1 MQKTI
6 TPRWQIANP
15 IFPAL
20 TLGLLLFFTYGIF
33 IRAPYTGF
41 YFNPT
46 NGRVL
51 QIFLPSTSSLRVG
64 DILTKV
70 GNVSWQDYYLN
81 GNQGLFNDVQDGE
94 TIDLDV
100 NRDGHQIMV
109 QWKIP
114 GFNQPEFFSR
124 FFNIWWLAYIFW
136 FFGFSAQIFVRP
148 ANTRWKLF
156 VASNYLTGLW
166 IILGSLSARHLWESS
181 ILLRATTW
189 MLLPIYLHFHL
200 LFPKPLARVPKS
212 LILAL
217 YGASLPFILGELTQR
232 LPKMLYAL
240 GLMLTLVGIAVLQIV
255 HFIKRPEQRR
265 EVGLVALAILLS
277 ILPSLALSISGVEG
291 VIPQLAPIGLLT
303 LPFMPLT
310 YLFIFYR
317 NQLGDLEMRAN
328 RLLSLY
334 AFMILLGTGLII
346 LVSLALS
353 LQIPEKLS
361 VLFAMAT
368 AIVTAVISIQS
379 FPRFQAFVEQRFL
392 GIRLPYQ
399 NLQETYSSRITTST
413 SMSNLLSLLE
423 NEVFPSL
430 LVRQFAFLQVL
441 NGSLKVLLTRNV
453 PTNKLPLE
461 SSITNLANQSGTFI
475 PNSSLNDEWL
485 RLILPLKIGDNFIGF
500 WLLGRRDPDDV
511 YPLAEIPILQS
522 LANQTAITLSNILQ
536 TEQLRQMYQ
545 LDIERNELERKR
557 LALDLHDSVLNE
569 LAVLRANLD
578 EVNLSAQFKAS
589 YAEVTQR
596 LREIVS
602 DLLPPMLMYGL
613 VPAMVELADNLMERS
628 DDAVN
633 IAVDVQSSEG
643 RPAQYIE
650 QHIFRIVQEAWENV
664 LKHANAK
671 SINVHGLITGSAVD
685 LTIEDNGKG
694 FDMDE
699 RFDLASLLSNNH
711 FGLAGMVERAHL
723 IEAEIT
729 IQSKI
734 ETGTTI
740 QIRWIKSV

>member
-1 MQKTI
+1 
-6 TPRWQIANP
+6 
-15 IFPAL
+15 
-20 TLGLLLFFTYGIF
+20 
-33 IRAPYTGF
+33 
-41 YFNPT
+41 
-46 NGRVL
+46 
-51 QIFLPSTSSLRVG
+51 
-64 DILTKV
+64 
-70 GNVSWQDYYLN
+70 
-81 GNQGLFNDVQDGE
+81 
-94 TIDLDV
+94 
-100 NRDGHQIMV
+100 
-109 QWKIP
+109 
-114 GFNQPEFFSR
+114 
-124 FFNIWWLAYIFW
+124 
-136 FFGFSAQIFVRP
+136 
-148 ANTRWKLF
+148 
-156 VASNYLTGLW
+156 
-166 IILGSLSARHLWESS
+166 
-181 ILLRATTW
+181 
-189 MLLPIYLHFHL
+189 
-200 LFPKPLARVPKS
+200 
-212 LILAL
+212 
-217 YGASLPFILGELTQR
+217 
-232 LPKMLYAL
+232 
-240 GLMLTLVGIAVLQIV
+240 
-255 HFIKRPEQRR
+255 
-265 EVGLVALAILLS
+265 
-277 ILPSLALSISGVEG
+277 
-291 VIPQLAPIGLLT
+291 
-303 LPFMPLT
+303 
-310 YLFIFYR
+310 
-317 NQLGDLEMRAN
+317 
-328 RLLSLY
+328 
-334 AFMILLGTGLII
+334 
-346 LVSLALS
+346 
-353 LQIPEKLS
+353 
-361 VLFAMAT
+361 
-368 AIVTAVISIQS
+368 
-379 FPRFQAFVEQRFL
+379 
-392 GIRLPYQ
+392 
-399 NLQETYSSRITTST
+399 
-413 SMSNLLSLLE
+413 
-423 NEVFPSL
+423 
-430 LVRQFAFLQVL
+430 LQVL

-578 EVNLSAQFKAS
+578 EINLSAQFKAS

-671 SINVHGLITGSAVD
+671 SINVHGLITGSAID

-694 FDMDE
+694 FDMDD